1 MQKIRS
7 VQFIFI
13 AILGILKQQ
22 TWYQVESL
30 RFIIEQLWKQRYWI
44 FTQFRNH
51 QKSDW
56 LAAVTFRCCYFK
68 LKKKNHSD
76 NLKFDAK

>member
-22 TWYQVESL
+22 TWVQVESL
-30 RFIIEQLWKQRYWI
+30 RFIIEQ
-44 FTQFRNH
+44 
-51 QKSDW
+51 
-56 LAAVTFRCCYFK
+56 
-68 LKKKNHSD
+68 
-76 NLKFDAK
+76 